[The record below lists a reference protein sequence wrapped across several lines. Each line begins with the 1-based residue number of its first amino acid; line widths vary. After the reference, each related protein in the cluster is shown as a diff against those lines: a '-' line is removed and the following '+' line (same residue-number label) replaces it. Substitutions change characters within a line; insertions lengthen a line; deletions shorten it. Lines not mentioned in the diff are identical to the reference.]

1 MYTTRRMNRPER
13 KTGRGVL
20 GMALAALVLAGCATD
35 DAATRAAS
43 RDEALAR
50 RRRETADFFATNAA
64 PLTLGQALDVAR
76 ARTLHLTQASLDA
89 TLAGI
94 RKGTAFSAFLPR
106 LDATYMYATADKDLS
121 SAPVLMGRRLAL
133 GDSVETAGLTLTQPI
148 FVPNAWL
155 LFFEAKHLEKAQRY
169 RLARARQL
177 LDAQVTAQFYES
189 AVADALIR
197 AYASETNATAALLRQ
212 VEGLREE
219 GFAAA
224 PDLARVKTKLL
235 SDVHALKSAEVKAEL
250 ARARLAD
257 ILRFEP
263 GTSALRVDGA
273 SMTRALRHP
282 RTLSLEDAVMAALT
296 NRLDLFAADRL
307 TKVREIEIYRALT
320 EWLPDLAVT
329 GGGSYANQ
337 HLLATSHF
345 WSGGLVGALSLFK
358 GFQSVNDYRKA
369 KEERKAEYEM
379 LENRMMAVVVS
390 VIDAYRG
397 RTLAEEAAA
406 VARAAQAS
414 ARLDRDAAKARF
426 DEGRETFSNLMDK
439 ISALEAANVRAAS
452 AEYARALAEIVL
464 RTALGGRLLDAAD

>member
-1 MYTTRRMNRPER
+1 MI
-13 KTGRGVL
+13 
-20 GMALAALVLAGCATD
+20 GMALSALVLAGCATG

-50 RRRETADFFATNAA
+50 RRRETAAFFATNAA
-64 PLTLGQALDVAR
+64 PLTLDRALGVAR

-94 RKGTAFSAFLPR
+94 RKDTAFSAFLPR
-106 LDATYMYATADKDLS
+106 LDASYMYAAADTDLGS
-121 SAPVLMGRRLAL
+121 SPVLMGRSLTL

-155 LFFEAKHLEKAQRY
+155 LFFEAKHLEKAQQY
-169 RLARARQL
+169 RLARAKQL
-177 LDAQVTAQFYES
+177 LDVQVTAQFYES
-189 AVADALIR
+189 AVADELIR
-197 AYASETNATAALLRQ
+197 AYVSETNSTTALLRQ
-212 VEGLREE
+212 VEGLRSE
-219 GFAAA
+219 GFATE

-263 GTSALRVDGA
+263 GTPTLRVDGA
-273 SMTRALRHP
+273 SMTRALQHP
-282 RTLSLEDAVMAALT
+282 RMLSLEDAVMAALT

-320 EWLPDLAVT
+320 EWLPDIAVT
-329 GGGSYANQ
+329 GGGNYANQ
-337 HLLATSHF
+337 DLLATSHF
-345 WSGGLVGALSLFK
+345 WSGGVVGALSLFK

-379 LENRMMAVVVS
+379 LENRMMAVVIS
-390 VIDAYRG
+390 VIDAYR
-397 RTLAEEAAA
+397 RRALAEEAAT
-406 VARAAQAS
+406 VARAVQAS
-414 ARLDRDAAKARF
+414 ARLDHETAKARF

-439 ISALEAANVRAAS
+439 ISSREAATVRAAS
-452 AEYARALAEIVL
+452 AEYARALAEIVF
-464 RTALGGRLLDAAD
+464 RTALGERALNADAQWGEAPLAQ